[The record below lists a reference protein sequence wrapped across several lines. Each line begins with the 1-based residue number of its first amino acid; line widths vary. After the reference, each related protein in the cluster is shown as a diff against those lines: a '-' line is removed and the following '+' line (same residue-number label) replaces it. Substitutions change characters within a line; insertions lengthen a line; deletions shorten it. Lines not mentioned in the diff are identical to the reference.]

1 MTRNDASLVPSSPF
15 AAVGVLFIDPA
26 QSALREVL
34 EQAHELIVRY
44 PELLER
50 VNADLDAHALTKKA
64 MRVADQRWRAR
75 QAKSLPGLSCTV
87 EPVDPDSLVLWDG
100 RPRTPPYAVLMALF
114 LRGYQGEGFKAR
126 DTRSLQAESITL
138 RTIFANLGLRQP
150 RPSTLTELVNAV
162 SVNTRERVLTAQLA
176 YALDLELD
184 DFETMI
190 ADSTHVRGN
199 TAWPTD
205 SRLMV
210 ALCERLLHVGAS
222 LPDLGLSAI
231 EVPRAAKHV
240 STMRQLDFQI
250 DLAKGRRRQGSRP
263 RRRAYAKMIRRSH
276 KVQEQLAG
284 PIAAAQQQLD
294 GLDIPPSRRRLA
306 QRAVAQMQAD
316 LATLTAVTDNCHSR
330 VLDGESVPMCD
341 KVLSVSDPDAAYI
354 AKGQREAV
362 IGYKPQIA
370 RSRNGFITT
379 LKVPRGNAADS
390 VQLLDLADDTSAR
403 TGVKLRVVSVDDGY
417 ASAANVQ
424 ALTNRNV
431 DVVAING
438 SKGRKLTTDEKWNS
452 DEHTHARNLRSAVES
467 LMYTIK
473 QGFNFDEVAR
483 RGLDAVHAELLE
495 KVLAHNLCNLIRARD
510 HKQRQAQAL
519 AA

>member
-1 MTRNDASLVPSSPF
+1 MTPNDTALVPSSPF

-26 QSALREVL
+26 QSALRELL
-34 EQAHELIVRY
+34 EQAHEVIVRF

-50 VNADLDAHALTKKA
+50 VDADLDAHALDKKA
-64 MRVADQRWRAR
+64 LRVADGRWRAR
-75 QAKSLPGLSCTV
+75 QGESLPGLHCAA
-87 EPVDPDSLVLWDG
+87 EPLDPGSLLLEVG
-100 RPRTPPYAVLMALF
+100 RPRTPAYAVLMALF

-138 RTIFANLGLRQP
+138 RTMFANMGVRQP
-150 RPSTLTELVNAV
+150 QPGTLTELVNAV
-162 SVNTRERVLTAQLA
+162 SVDTREWVLTAQLA
-176 YALDLELD
+176 YALELELD
-184 DFETMI
+184 DFKTMI

-210 ALCERLLHVGAS
+210 AICERLLHVGAS
-222 LPDLGLSAI
+222 LPELGLSAI
-231 EVPRAAKHV
+231 EAGRAAKQV
-240 STMRQLDFQI
+240 LTMRELDRQI
-250 DLAKGRRRQGSRP
+250 DLSTGKQRQGRP

-276 KVQEQLAG
+276 KVQQQLAG
-284 PIAAAQQQLD
+284 PIAAAQAQLD
-294 GLDIPPSRRRLA
+294 GLDMAPSRRLLA
-306 QRAVAQMQAD
+306 QRAVAQLQAD
-316 LATLTAVTDNCHSR
+316 LATLTAVTDNCQSR
-330 VLDGESVPMCD
+330 VLNGERVPMCD

-370 RSRNGFITT
+370 RSRHGFVTS
-379 LKVPRGNAADS
+379 LKLPRGNAADS
-390 VQLLDLADDTSAR
+390 AQLLDLADDTTTR

-417 ASAANVQ
+417 ASAANVT
-424 ALTNRNV
+424 ALTKRNIN
-431 DVVAING
+431 VVAING
-438 SKGRKLTTDEKWNS
+438 AKGKKLTSDEQWHS
-452 DEHTHARNLRSAVES
+452 DEHAQARNLRSAVES

-495 KVLAHNLCNLIRARD
+495 KVLAHNLCNLIRVRN
-510 HKQRQAQAL
+510 HKQRQTPAL